1 MDTERDW
8 LSRERLELQVLI
20 NLAHGRAAL
29 SSPIDTEPLL
39 PRLRALKDAID
50 SGELDALPGTAG
62 NPNANRMSRVKL
74 SDLWAFASADTRR
87 EDLSWDWL
95 RSFCRDWTQVRGKP
109 LPDVGDLQPPAK
121 VSPDQYRTGLPGR
134 PTIKHLIEQE
144 FRRRADNGE
153 LCPTLKAEAQ
163 ALCDWAARNH
173 PEAPIPKSKT
183 VMNDIRDAYREA
195 MREAQN

>member
-1 MDTERDW
+1 MDNRDW
-8 LSRERLELQVLI
+8 LSRERLELHVII
-20 NLAHGRAAL
+20 NLAHGRDPRT
-29 SSPIDTEPLL
+29 SPISTEPLL

-50 SGELDALPGTAG
+50 SGELDALPRMAG
-62 NPNANRMSRVKL
+62 NPNANLMSRVKL
-74 SDLWAFASADTRR
+74 SDLWAFANADARR

-95 RSFCRDWTQVRGKP
+95 RTFCWDWSQVRGKP
-109 LPDVGDLQPPAK
+109 LPDVGGLQPPAK

-134 PTIKHLIEQE
+134 PTIKHLIEHE

-153 LCPTLKAEAQ
+153 LCPTLKAKAQ

-173 PEAPIPKSKT
+173 PEAPRSRSKT
-183 VMNDIRDAYREA
+183 VMNYIREAYREA